1 MTIGSGVFEGAGVE
15 FPTFPLTCVVA
26 LKTLWHYRASV
37 WYNFSRIINIFLTKR
52 LSQWLF
58 SWLST
63 FILQFYKIIL
73 AFAEIKATKIKR
85 TVLRVS
91 ILRISTDEI
100 CDFSERLNSQTIG
113 PTKKIVK
120 LKVCNVIVNF
130 CPSLHSRRQSTSPSP
145 VSTYRITSEDLLHS
159 GLRL

>member
-1 MTIGSGVFEGAGVE
+1 M
-15 FPTFPLTCVVA
+15 
-26 LKTLWHYRASV
+26 
-37 WYNFSRIINIFLTKR
+37 
-52 LSQWLF
+52 
-58 SWLST
+58 
-63 FILQFYKIIL
+63 QFYKIIL